1 MASKDCLPNRLQKKL
16 VGFFTNEFF
25 ILIIINYQSGFCS
38 HFCPYFSCFSITSL
52 GIGKRYIL
60 SSHWRCTVSRV

>member
-25 ILIIINYQSGFCS
+25 ILKNLFNTKNLAISIIW
-38 HFCPYFSCFSITSL
+38 
-52 GIGKRYIL
+52 YIFA
-60 SSHWRCTVSRV
+60 